1 MPDLS
6 TVEGL
11 MIFLINTFSEKFPQS
26 AILKGGMCLR
36 LLDCPR
42 LTNDIDYVFV
52 PYRSKKDILQG
63 VTDLLDDID
72 GLTYDY
78 SMNSKCLRI
87 RVQYGELSTQ
97 IEANVAREC
106 PATSVSTAAVSRQQ
120 GMLGRVVQVSN
131 YDVSMANKL
140 AAWNERA
147 LVRDLYDLYFLYAMV
162 KAKPDMA
169 VLEKRLAKVAST
181 PRNKNPRCMTLEQL
195 VTKLRKRL
203 TELSDDDMLELSD
216 YLPGNE
222 LQGLETKIRAQL
234 LQFCDALEK
243 AGGTNSKTG
252 KKQARHIHGK

>member
-1 MPDLS
+1 MPDIS

-52 PYRSKKDILQG
+52 PYSSKKDILQG
-63 VTDLLDDID
+63 VLDVLDEID
-72 GLTYDY
+72 GLTYEY
-78 SMNSKCLRI
+78 NMNSKCLRI
-87 RVQYGELSTQ
+87 RIRYGELATQ
-97 IEANVAREC
+97 VEANVAKEYS
-106 PATSVSTAAVSRQQ
+106 ATSISTAAISRQQ
-120 GMLGRVVQVSN
+120 GMLGRIVQLAS

-147 LVRDLYDLYFLYAMV
+147 LMRDLYDLYFYYTMV
-162 KAKPDMA
+162 QVMPEMA
-169 VLEKRLAKVAST
+169 VLEKRLKKVAST

-203 TELSDDDMLELSD
+203 TELSADDMLELSD

-243 AGGTNSKTG
+243 AGVTD
-252 KKQARHIHGK
+252 A